1 LKAWNSTISLQV
13 TDATLPPTA
22 TIYLPM
28 LNKTDVIKVNATLN
42 TQPICIELFRGVI
55 QPKESTQWWL
65 NHELAARSPKSIEVG
80 EINPSLSWQV
90 NQSGLYTIVIVLRGY
105 YVENSTV
112 TVDISCF
119 TSNGGTLVG

>member
-1 LKAWNSTISLQV
+1 V